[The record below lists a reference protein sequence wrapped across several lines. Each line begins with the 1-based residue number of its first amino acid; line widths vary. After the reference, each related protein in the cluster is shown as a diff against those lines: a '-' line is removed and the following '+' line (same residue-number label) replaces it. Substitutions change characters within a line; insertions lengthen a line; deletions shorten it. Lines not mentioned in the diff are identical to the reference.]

1 MSEVTPT
8 GESLRR
14 AVRYVSDQLRED
26 GDKPLLSLVDEA
38 SQRFDLTPK
47 ESEYLIHF
55 YREALRNK
63 SVRDEEGP

>member
-1 MSEVTPT
+1 MSEITPT

-26 GDKPLLSLVDEA
+26 ADKPLLSLVDEA

-47 ESEYLIHF
+47 QSEYLIRF
-55 YREALRNK
+55 YREALQRK
-63 SVRDEEGP
+63 TEE

>member
-1 MSEVTPT
+1 MSEITPT

-26 GDKPLLSLVDEA
+26 AEKSLLSLVDEA

-47 ESEYLIHF
+47 QSEYLIQF
-55 YREALRNK
+55 YREALSRK
-63 SVRDEEGP
+63 AED

>member
-1 MSEVTPT
+1 MSEITPT
-8 GESLRR
+8 GEALRR
-14 AVRYVSDQLRED
+14 AVRFVSDQLRED
-26 GDKPLLSLVDEA
+26 ADKPLLSLVYQA

-63 SVRDEEGP
+63 RVRDEEGP